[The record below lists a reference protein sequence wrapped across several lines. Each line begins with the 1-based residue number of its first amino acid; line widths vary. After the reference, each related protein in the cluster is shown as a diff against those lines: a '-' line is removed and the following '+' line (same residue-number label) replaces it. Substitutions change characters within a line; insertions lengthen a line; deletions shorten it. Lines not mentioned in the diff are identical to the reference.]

1 MRKNLLRWGI
11 GLLAIAALGC
21 VLIFTGCAART
32 TTVTNLPAN
41 VTQTEVQRWDS
52 AVANLD
58 KIAQTVSTLR
68 QLTQALCSATVT
80 TSAGTSPVLAT
91 GTCDLLLA
99 DIGKIDQAEIAAAG
113 VLQAV
118 PNTWGAS
125 TTSQIAQYTQII
137 TAALADITANGLA
150 GIKNP
155 TAVAQV
161 QNFLTTI
168 SGAVAIIETL

>member
-1 MRKNLLRWGI
+1 MKRKIQYFIFVLPFYLCGI
-11 GLLAIAALGC
+11 FVALTG
-21 VLIFTGCAART
+21 GCAART
-32 TTVTNLPAN
+32 TTVTNLPPN

-80 TSAGTSPVLAT
+80 TPSGTGPVLAT
-91 GTCDLLLA
+91 GTCDLLLT

-137 TAALADITANGLA
+137 TAALSDITANGLA

-161 QNFLTTI
+161 QSFLATI
-168 SGAVAIIETL
+168 SGAVTIIEAL